1 MSVPHIVVV
10 GAGFGGLHAVRALAH
25 LPVRITII
33 DRRNHHLFQPLLY
46 QVATAGLSAPDVGYP
61 IRKLFHGLPNVT
73 TWMAEVTKIDR
84 ATRTVTLHDGV
95 TVTYDHLVLALGMV
109 TNHFGRQDWARAT
122 IGLKTLD
129 EALEIRRRVINAF
142 EFAERTDDAEA
153 RRAML
158 TFVVVGA
165 GPTGVELAGALA
177 EIARKTLMGDFRR
190 VDPAQARVVLVDAA
204 DRVLPAF
211 HPDLSKRAW
220 HDLDAMGVRVEVGRK
235 VVNVDARG
243 IQIGDEFIPA
253 ATVLWAAGVKAPD
266 LTKTLGFETDR
277 AGRVKVGPDLSPA
290 EDPAVSVIGDIAWFE
305 QDGAPIPGVAPV
317 AIAQG
322 KHLGKVVAARL
333 AGKEAPPFVHKD
345 KGALATIGRA
355 RAVAQVGKLHLT
367 GRVAWWTW
375 LLVHIM
381 SLIGFHNRL
390 SVMLSWAWAY
400 VSWNRSARVVLQA
413 PLGRPDA
420 PPPPQPVSPPS
431 A

>member
-25 LPVRITII
+25 LPVRITVI

-142 EFAERTDDAEA
+142 EFAERTEDAEA

-177 EIARKTLMGDFRR
+177 EIAG
-190 VDPAQARVVLVDAA
+190 
-204 DRVLPAF
+204 
-211 HPDLSKRAW
+211 
-220 HDLDAMGVRVEVGRK
+220 
-235 VVNVDARG
+235 
-243 IQIGDEFIPA
+243 
-253 ATVLWAAGVKAPD
+253 
-266 LTKTLGFETDR
+266 
-277 AGRVKVGPDLSPA
+277 
-290 EDPAVSVIGDIAWFE
+290 
-305 QDGAPIPGVAPV
+305 
-317 AIAQG
+317 
-322 KHLGKVVAARL
+322 
-333 AGKEAPPFVHKD
+333 
-345 KGALATIGRA
+345 
-355 RAVAQVGKLHLT
+355 
-367 GRVAWWTW
+367 
-375 LLVHIM
+375 
-381 SLIGFHNRL
+381 
-390 SVMLSWAWAY
+390 
-400 VSWNRSARVVLQA
+400 
-413 PLGRPDA
+413 
-420 PPPPQPVSPPS
+420 
-431 A
+431 